1 MTYRVS
7 VLATGSE
14 ILDGRV
20 VDTNSNLVAKEL
32 ASLGLSLSRIM
43 TVTDDTDELLEA
55 LTQLSAISDCIIT
68 SGGLGPTADD
78 LTREVVAT
86 FCNVSLKEHPDAR
99 KNLEAFF
106 ERRKRAIDKQNYIQA
121 LIPEGAGVITNELGT
136 APGFISTAQSG
147 VSICS
152 LSGVPR
158 EFAQMFRS
166 SVLPHIIDNAASTTR
181 IQTKVLKTFG
191 LPESIVGS
199 RVKSIT
205 PDKGISVS
213 YRAAFREVHV
223 TLKAPESL
231 DLTQS
236 LYAVTEAIEPQY
248 IYATNESDSLPSI
261 VQQLLQGNNKTVATA
276 ESCTGGLLSGYLTE
290 NPGASTTFMGGIVSY
305 SNFAKES
312 LLQVPR
318 DILLQHGA
326 VSAETVQAMSESV
339 RSLIDTTYGIAIS
352 GVAGPDGGTDGK
364 PVGTVFLALAGPE
377 ETVVRH
383 CFYPNARD
391 IIRRYVSF
399 VALDMLRRT
408 LLKLPIPDTYPVSD
422 V

>member
-20 VDTNSNLVAKEL
+20 VDTNSNLVAREL

-43 TVTDDTDELLEA
+43 TVTDDTNELLEA
-55 LTQLSAISDCIIT
+55 LAQLSAVSDCIIT
-68 SGGLGPTADD
+68 SGGLGPTTDD

-86 FCNVSLKEHPDAR
+86 FCKVSLKEHPDAR
-99 KNLEAFF
+99 RNLEAFF

-121 LIPEGAGVITNELGT
+121 LIPEGAGVIENEHGT
-136 APGFISTAQSG
+136 APGFISNSQSG
-147 VSICS
+147 TSICS

-158 EFAQMFRS
+158 EFEQMFRS
-166 SVLPHIIDNAASTTR
+166 SVLPHITQHAGSTTR

-199 RVKSIT
+199 RVRTIAQNK
-205 PDKGISVS
+205 DVLVS

-223 TLKAPESL
+223 TLKAPASL

-236 LYAVTEAIEPQY
+236 LRDVAAVIESEY
-248 IYATNESDSLPSI
+248 IYATKESDTLPLI
-261 VQQLLQGNNKTVATA
+261 VQRLLESKNETVATA

-290 NPGASTTFMGGIVSY
+290 IPGASHTFRGGVVSY
-305 SNFAKES
+305 SNSAKED
-312 LLQVPR
+312 LLQVPNK
-318 DILLQHGA
+318 ILLEHGA

-339 RSLIDTTYGIAIS
+339 RELLGATYGIAIS
-352 GVAGPDGGTDGK
+352 GVAGPDGGTDSK
-364 PVGTVFLALAGPE
+364 PVGTVFMALAGPN
-377 ETVVRH
+377 ETVVRQ
-383 CFYPNARD
+383 CYYPNTRE
-391 IIRRYVSF
+391 IIRKYASF

-408 LLKLPIPDTYPVSD
+408 LLTLPIPDTYPVSFE
-422 V
+422 